1 MSVVKD
7 LIVAGND
14 GSLSF
19 GNYELPEKAKKSGF
33 EVKGDSYKV
42 KTYSASTRLEKND
55 SLVYESEPGTAV
67 QDFIWNENGLSFT
80 VECPGDCQIVLGL
93 ADDAT
98 YRIIIDGKDTGM
110 METGMA
116 ASLSCLSRCPRAALR
131 RSRFR
136 EPDQKI
142 HVKHV

>member
-14 GSLSF
+14 GSISF

-33 EVKGDSYKV
+33 EVKVDSNKV
-42 KTYSASTRLEKND
+42 KTYKASTRLERND

-67 QDFIWNENGLSFT
+67 QDFTWDENGLSFT

-93 ADDAT
+93 TDDAT
-98 YRIIIDGKDTGM
+98 YRIVVDGKDTGM
-110 METGMA
+110 METGMGGKLV
-116 ASLSCLSRCPRAALR
+116 LSIEMPESGSAKVEVCRA
-131 RSRFR
+131 
-136 EPDQKI
+136 
-142 HVKHV
+142 

>member
-1 MSVVKD
+1 M
-7 LIVAGND
+7 
-14 GSLSF
+14 
-19 GNYELPEKAKKSGF
+19 
-33 EVKGDSYKV
+33 KGDSYKV

-110 METGMA
+110 METGMGGKLV
-116 ASLSCLSRCPRAALR
+116 LSVEMPESGLAKVEVQRA
-131 RSRFR
+131 
-136 EPDQKI
+136 
-142 HVKHV
+142 

>member
-1 MSVVKD
+1 MAIMNSRRRQKTAD
-7 LIVAGND
+7 
-14 GSLSF
+14 S
-19 GNYELPEKAKKSGF
+19 KC
-33 EVKGDSYKV
+33 DSYKV

-110 METGMA
+110 METGMGGKLV
-116 ASLSCLSRCPRAALR
+116 LSVEMPESGLAKVEVQRA
-131 RSRFR
+131 
-136 EPDQKI
+136 
-142 HVKHV
+142 

>member
-19 GNYELPEKAKKSGF
+19 GNYELPEKGKKSGF

-110 METGMA
+110 METGMGGKLV
-116 ASLSCLSRCPRAALR
+116 LSVEMPESGLAKVEVQRA
-131 RSRFR
+131 
-136 EPDQKI
+136 
-142 HVKHV
+142 

>member
-14 GSLSF
+14 GSISF
-19 GNYELPEKAKKSGF
+19 GNYELPEKTKKSGF

-42 KTYSASTRLEKND
+42 KTFSGSTRLERND

-67 QDFIWNENGLSFT
+67 QDFTWNENGVTFT

-93 ADDAT
+93 TDDAT
-98 YRIIIDGKDTGM
+98 YRILVDGRDTGM
-110 METGMA
+110 METGMGGKLV
-116 ASLSCLSRCPRAALR
+116 LSIEMPESGSVGVEVVRA
-131 RSRFR
+131 
-136 EPDQKI
+136 
-142 HVKHV
+142 

>member
-14 GSLSF
+14 GSLCF

-42 KTYSASTRLEKND
+42 KTYSASTRLERND

-67 QDFIWNENGLSFT
+67 QDFTWDENGVTFT

-93 ADDAT
+93 TDDAT
-98 YRIIIDGKDTGM
+98 YRILVDGKDTGM
-110 METGMA
+110 METGMGGKLV
-116 ASLSCLSRCPRAALR
+116 LSIEMPESGSVKVEAVRA
-131 RSRFR
+131 
-136 EPDQKI
+136 
-142 HVKHV
+142 